1 MLSRRSPGANRSAG
15 GRPRGT
21 RAPGAGAAAVSAGR
35 PASLPGTAHV
45 LLSQRLGT
53 PGPAPPARQRSVALT
68 AGEEHQAVLAD
79 LDLVAV
85 VQRHLVD
92 PLPVDVG
99 AVEAAHVG
107 DCEAGRGAA
116 ELDVAPRDGDVVE
129 EDVALRV

>member
-1 MLSRRSPGANRSAG
+1 MLSRRSPGASRSAG

-35 PASLPGTAHV
+35 LPASLPGTAHV
-45 LLSQRLGT
+45 HLSQRLGT

-85 VQRHLVD
+85 SQRHLVD
-92 PLPVDVG
+92 PLPVDVRP
-99 AVEAAHVG
+99 VE
-107 DCEAGRGAA
+107 
-116 ELDVAPRDGDVVE
+116 
-129 EDVALRV
+129 